1 MGFPQ
6 SGQGTPCV
14 TADTMMPLRV
24 NPTSGRR
31 AASWSSDV
39 GLPTVIAMSTG
50 PTAPPALAA
59 WFAPWRQGRVARALA
74 HVSLDIVI
82 GTITFS
88 IIFTLLVTATSIV
101 LLFPLAV
108 ALVWVAL
115 EASHVVA
122 RGWSRRRS

>member
-1 MGFPQ
+1 
-6 SGQGTPCV
+6 
-14 TADTMMPLRV
+14 
-24 NPTSGRR
+24 
-31 AASWSSDV
+31 
-39 GLPTVIAMSTG
+39 MSTA
-50 PTAPPALAA
+50 PTAPPALTA
-59 WFAPWRQGRVARALA
+59 WFAPWRRGRVARALA

-82 GTITFS
+82 GTITCS